1 MKPGTLAERTIGQS
15 AMSTVDAE
23 QPSARMDDDD
33 ASASAT
39 PATSARMLTRSVGVA
54 QPGAEHEL
62 DHAHIVSI
70 GVCPSSSGRGV
81 RSQVRTRFES
91 PP

>member
-33 ASASAT
+33 A
-39 PATSARMLTRSVGVA
+39 RTRAVHIVVRSLYRELVA
-54 QPGAEHEL
+54 QGF
-62 DHAHIVSI
+62 DDKHIVAVAI
-70 GVCPSSSGRGV
+70 ELLGKVTDKAK
-81 RSQVRTRFES
+81 RTQRRA
-91 PP
+91 